1 LPPDLRVDGSIT
13 AVNDNGEFLAY
24 VGAPWAVD
32 AGGDPVNIWY
42 ESEDRSIYQYVD
54 HLSRAHEYP
63 ILADPAFLVP
73 VLLAGGRIAI
83 QRVVAAS
90 ASAATRSALAAVA
103 RAGLSVI
110 GRASLKSFT
119 SSNCRHNL
127 MVWTNRNPGTRCGAN
142 HTLPQQFRGRF
153 VRSGF
158 TGSTSIDHPRYL
170 VWWER
175 TDHRSKAAAVNRSW
189 ASFLGSRDSASRSS
203 ILNERTAVLRQ
214 HPPRC

>member
-1 LPPDLRVDGSIT
+1 VALGEESEQGVVIGGEIADMRIQGSGGEDALRVGLPAREGAEPRVTEHGDAVFDSANDGAEILVQELDVTHEPLLVAAARTVFTIESAEFDPLFAMDLEIPGAPDLIENEDGSIT

-73 VLLAGGRIAI
+73 VLLAGGRIVI

-110 GRASLKSFT
+110 GRASL
-119 SSNCRHNL
+119 
-127 MVWTNRNPGTRCGAN
+127 
-142 HTLPQQFRGRF
+142 
-153 VRSGF
+153 
-158 TGSTSIDHPRYL
+158 
-170 VWWER
+170 
-175 TDHRSKAAAVNRSW
+175 
-189 ASFLGSRDSASRSS
+189 
-203 ILNERTAVLRQ
+203 
-214 HPPRC
+214 